1 MAVGCEMVLVPARQ
15 WVGTVFFVKIVT
27 FICQS
32 CYMYL
37 SKLLSVFAK
46 EVLHVVGCEMV
57 PVPAR
62 RWVEAGRAARL
73 ARSVGTDLGE
83 SREHP
88 QFWKVESR
96 EDQVRGWVVLTLFV
110 GQFLTLK
117 IVKIVTLILK
127 PLKGRSAVHSCQSC
141 V

>member
-46 EVLHVVGCEMV
+46 EVSHVVGCEMV

-88 QFWKVESR
+88 QTWYLRPQISDLGESR
-96 EDQVRGWVVLTLFV
+96 EHP
-110 GQFLTLK
+110 QFWK
-117 IVKIVTLILK
+117 SFGK
-127 PLKGRSAVHSCQSC
+127 
-141 V
+141 

>member
-1 MAVGCEMVLVPARQ
+1 MAVGCEMVSAPSRQ
-15 WVGTVFFVKIVT
+15 WVGTRFFFVKLVT

-32 CYMYL
+32 CYTYL
-37 SKLLSVFAK
+37 SKLLPVFAK
-46 EVLHVVGCEMV
+46 AVLHVVGCEMV

-88 QFWKVESR
+88 QFWKSFGKSR
-96 EDQVRGWVVLTLFV
+96 VVKTKFGV
-110 GQFLTLK
+110 G
-117 IVKIVTLILK
+117 
-127 PLKGRSAVHSCQSC
+127 SS
-141 V
+141 

>member
-1 MAVGCEMVLVPARQ
+1 MTLSNFTHQLSLLPLSKLTHPVSILTLSNFTQKVSILTLSNLTHPVSVL
-15 WVGTVFFVKIVT
+15 T
-27 FICQS
+27 
-32 CYMYL
+32 L
-37 SKLLSVFAK
+37 SKLLPLCAK

-83 SREHP
+83 RREHP

-96 EDQVRGWVVLTLFV
+96 EDQVRPD
-110 GQFLTLK
+110 
-117 IVKIVTLILK
+117 LIFGTIFNSQNSDSDFNIKAL
-127 PLKGRSAVHSCQSC
+127 
-141 V
+141 

>member
-1 MAVGCEMVLVPARQ
+1 MG
-15 WVGTVFFVKIVT
+15 FFVKNVA

-32 CYMYL
+32 CYKYL
-37 SKLLSVFAK
+37 SKLLPLCAK

-83 SREHP
+83 RREHP

-127 PLKGRSAVHSCQSC
+127 PLKGRSAVHS
-141 V
+141 

>member
-1 MAVGCEMVLVPARQ
+1 
-15 WVGTVFFVKIVT
+15 
-27 FICQS
+27 
-32 CYMYL
+32 
-37 SKLLSVFAK
+37 
-46 EVLHVVGCEMV
+46 MV

-88 QFWKVESR
+88 EHPQFWKVESR
-96 EDQVRGWVVLTLFV
+96 EDQVQGWVVLTLFL

-117 IVKIVTLILK
+117 IVIVTFIFK

>member
-1 MAVGCEMVLVPARQ
+1 
-15 WVGTVFFVKIVT
+15 
-27 FICQS
+27 
-32 CYMYL
+32 MYL

-46 EVLHVVGCEMV
+46 EVSHVVGCEMV

-88 QFWKVESR
+88 QFWKVESC
-96 EDQVRGWVVLTLFV
+96 EDQVRGLVDLTLFV

-127 PLKGRSAVHSCQSC
+127 PLKGRSAVHS
-141 V
+141 